1 MAMLCSATLAAI
13 QLPAHAQE
21 KERPMKYPALYRT
34 IRIDGLSLFYKE
46 AGPKDAVME
55 CGRFHIVRTT
65 RKCAWPL
72 IMRA

>member
-1 MAMLCSATLAAI
+1 
-13 QLPAHAQE
+13 
-21 KERPMKYPALYRT
+21 MKYPALYRT